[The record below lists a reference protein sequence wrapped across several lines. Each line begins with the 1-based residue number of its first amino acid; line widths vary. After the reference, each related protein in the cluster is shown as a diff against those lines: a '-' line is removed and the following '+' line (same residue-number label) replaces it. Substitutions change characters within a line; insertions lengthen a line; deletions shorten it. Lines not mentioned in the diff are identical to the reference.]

1 MEKDCG
7 AWINL
12 LSHKVK
18 ARLNA
23 MLLDLGIT
31 AVQSRVIYYI
41 LNHCKD
47 GPVFQRDI
55 ENVFGLSRSTAT
67 GILQLLERNGI
78 IRRESVSSDARLK
91 SLVPTKRAVELD
103 AQVYACLRETDR
115 MLTRGIS
122 NGQLQLFKETAAQ
135 MLRNL
140 DEWDGE
146 AQQAE
151 PEQVRSR
158 TKSRH
163 PSGYSFPNAPHQK
176 QIQEK
181 EEPHT

>member
-23 MLLDLGIT
+23 MMQDLGIT
-31 AVQSRVIYYI
+31 AVQSRVIYDI
-41 LNHCKD
+41 LVHCQE

-67 GILQLLERNGI
+67 GILQQLEKNGI
-78 IRRESVSSDARLK
+78 IRRESYPNDARLK
-91 SLVPTKRAVELD
+91 SLVPTQHAVELD
-103 AQVYACLRETDR
+103 AQVLAGLKETDR
-115 MLTRGIS
+115 MLTRGLS
-122 NGQLQLFKETAAQ
+122 DGQVQLFKETAAQ

-140 DEWDGE
+140 NDWNSEDTDRSFDE
-146 AQQAE
+146 
-151 PEQVRSR
+151 V
-158 TKSRH
+158 
-163 PSGYSFPNAPHQK
+163 
-176 QIQEK
+176 
-181 EEPHT
+181 HTNP